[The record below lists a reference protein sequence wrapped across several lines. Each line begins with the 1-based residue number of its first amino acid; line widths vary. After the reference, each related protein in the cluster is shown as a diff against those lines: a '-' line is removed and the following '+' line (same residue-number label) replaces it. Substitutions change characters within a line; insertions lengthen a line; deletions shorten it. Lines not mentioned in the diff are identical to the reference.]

1 MVGRAVGGVGLG
13 LGGQEVR
20 GMVLDTGEE
29 GKGVSIDG
37 GNMQGREGG
46 GMVPAGA
53 EATAKGG
60 GPPGLEPTGGRP
72 TV

>member
-1 MVGRAVGGVGLG
+1 
-13 LGGQEVR
+13 
-20 GMVLDTGEE
+20 MVLDTGEE